1 MIMQRLY
8 QFYFLFKEYIIF
20 SLLVLISIVLLTQN
34 DNEQVRRIRSLAVGM
49 FGAFQNTISIF
60 PNVFVVQR
68 ENELL
73 RRMNVNLADEVNQLR
88 EARLE
93 NIRLRSMIT
102 LKESSHTQ
110 LVAGKIIAKNLNLLR
125 NTVTL
130 NVGENDGVGVG
141 MPIITGEGLVGR
153 VIAVSGGYSIGQMML
168 NIDFRASAKV
178 QRSRVDGIIA
188 WDGKVLLLKNVAKSL
203 EVRSGDAIVTSQ
215 YSNAFP
221 PNIKIGVVGTVTE
234 MPGNLFKRVEVTPA
248 VDFVRLEE
256 AFVLNFLP
264 TIEKMKLEEKS
275 QK

>member
-1 MIMQRLY
+1 MQRLY
-8 QFYFLFKEYIIF
+8 QFYLLFKEYIIF
-20 SLLVLISIVLLTQN
+20 SLLVLFSIALLTQN

-49 FGAFQNTISIF
+49 FGAIQNTISIF

-102 LKESSHTQ
+102 LKESSHTG

-125 NTVTL
+125 NTITL

-153 VIAVSGGYSIGQMML
+153 VIAVSGGY
-168 NIDFRASAKV
+168 
-178 QRSRVDGIIA
+178 
-188 WDGKVLLLKNVAKSL
+188 
-203 EVRSGDAIVTSQ
+203 
-215 YSNAFP
+215 
-221 PNIKIGVVGTVTE
+221 
-234 MPGNLFKRVEVTPA
+234 
-248 VDFVRLEE
+248 
-256 AFVLNFLP
+256 
-264 TIEKMKLEEKS
+264 
-275 QK
+275 

>member
-1 MIMQRLY
+1 MQRLY
-8 QFYFLFKEYIIF
+8 QFYFLFKEYIVF
-20 SLLVLISIVLLTQN
+20 SLLVLVSIVLLTQN

-49 FGAFQNTISIF
+49 IGALQNAVSIF
-60 PNVFVVQR
+60 PNVFVLQH

-93 NIRLRSMIT
+93 NMRLRSMIS
-102 LKESSHTQ
+102 LKETSHVQ
-110 LVAGKIIAKNLNLLR
+110 LVAGKIVAKNLNLLR
-125 NTVTL
+125 NTLTL
-130 NVGENDGVGVG
+130 GIGENDGVGVG

-153 VIAVSGGYSIGQMML
+153 VIAVSGGYAVGQVML
-168 NIDFRASAKV
+168 NVDFRASAKV

-188 WDGKVLLLKNVAKSL
+188 WDGKVLVLKNVAKSL
-203 EVRSGDAIVTSQ
+203 DVRPGDAIVTSQ

-234 MPGNLFKRVEVTPA
+234 MPGNLFKRVEVVPA

-256 AFVLNFLP
+256 AFVLNYLP
-264 TIEKMKLEEKS
+264 TIEKMRLEEKS